1 MAQPGEPWAAPPRI
15 SWTARILAPLA
26 LIAVVVAF
34 VVIVTGSTSD
44 GDKSGGP
51 EQQTERE
58 NKGEI
63 PKTYVVEPGD
73 SLTSIS
79 EEFGISIKRIERLN
93 PDLDAQTLNEGQQ
106 IKLH

>member
-26 LIAVVVAF
+26 LIVVVVAF
-34 VVIVTGSTSD
+34 IVIVTGSS
-44 GDKSGGP
+44 SGGG
-51 EQQTERE
+51 ETTGSQQTTERE

-63 PKTYVVEPGD
+63 PKRYVVKPGD
-73 SLTSIS
+73 SLTSIAD
-79 EEFGISIKRIERLN
+79 EFGISIKRIERLN
-93 PDLDAQTLNEGQQ
+93 PDLDAQTLVAGQE

>member
-1 MAQPGEPWAAPPRI
+1 MAQSGEPWAASPRI

-34 VVIVTGSTSD
+34 IVIISGSSSEGD
-44 GDKSGGP
+44 GSGGS

-63 PKTYVVEPGD
+63 PKTYVVQPGD

-93 PDLDAQTLNEGQQ
+93 PDLDAQTLNEGQEL
-106 IKLH
+106 KLH

>member
-34 VVIVTGSTSD
+34 ILIVTGTSSD
-44 GDKSGGP
+44 DQGSGGTG
-51 EQQTERE
+51 QKTERE

-63 PKTYVVEPGD
+63 PKTYVVEAGD
-73 SLTSIS
+73 SLTSIAD
-79 EEFGISIKRIERLN
+79 EFGISIKRIERLN
-93 PDLDAQTLNEGQQ
+93 PNIDAQTLNEGQE